1 MKRTSLNTVIV
12 KRRSVPQLSR
22 RQGSRNDLSEPTED
36 ADEER
41 NLEAIRLIDGDSTD
55 YETTADVG
63 ASE

>member
-1 MKRTSLNTVIV
+1 MV
-12 KRRSVPQLSR
+12 KRRSAPQLSR
-22 RQGSRNDLSEPTED
+22 RQGSRNDMSEPTED